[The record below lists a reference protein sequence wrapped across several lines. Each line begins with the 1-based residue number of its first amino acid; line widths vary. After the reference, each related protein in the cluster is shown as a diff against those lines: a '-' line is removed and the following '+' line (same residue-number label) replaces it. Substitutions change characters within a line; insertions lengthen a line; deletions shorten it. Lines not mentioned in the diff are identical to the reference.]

1 MKKLYVKVLTLLM
14 FFGLNLSLS
23 AQVPQGFNYMAI
35 ARDGSGNILPDHDI
49 LVRIAI
55 LRTITP
61 LAVEWEEE
69 HSVRTNS
76 TGLFTL
82 MVGDPEAVPVAG
94 GSAAS
99 FSEINWINQPLY
111 LRTSIKISSVWT
123 VMGDAQL
130 LSVPYA
136 MVAQSAYSGIGNPFT
151 MNGDTVVITNSVDVI
166 NADPVSEDDALFE
179 VKRSDGQTMFAVY
192 NQGVRIYVP
201 LIDGIKGVKGG
212 FAVGGFSEAKGPVF
226 DLFTLNK
233 DSARIYVD
241 KTPDLTKGAKGGFAV
256 GGFSLAD
263 KADAIQ
269 EYLTITPDSARIRVK
284 DSGKGTKGGFAVSGF
299 SSKSPATSFLNITP
313 ENYFIGHE
321 SGNKIE
327 TAGLYNS
334 ILGYQA
340 GKNLSSGGYNTMVGY
355 NAGLNATSGN
365 NNILIGN
372 YAGNDLTSGI
382 HNTLIGN
389 SAGSKHT
396 NQMYNVMIGTSAG
409 SNIIASGAAGSYNT
423 FVGINAG
430 YKTRNSRDNTFIG
443 TNAGYMLEGGN
454 GNTIVGIDAGRGGN
468 DDPTNYYGY
477 TAERNTII
485 GNMAGRNLKNGSD
498 NVLIGYGAGYG
509 ETGNGKMYISNKTS
523 DPPLMYGDFTSAQL
537 GINTKTLG
545 KTLNVGGDLG
555 VTGSITAT
563 SLTVSTVTGTLNGP
577 VNGNVNGNVTG
588 NLTGSVSGDINGM
601 WMGRISASETGVLV
615 KDGSER
621 FILSWDREKGTLE
634 ITNENEVVP
643 CDFWFKKITKES
655 VIEDSGTV
663 NPKDKLEIITDT
675 NVNGNGFE
683 IHFGQGHIGFCSVW
697 LQFFDG
703 RLSGHYMKF

>member
-1 MKKLYVKVLTLLM
+1 MKTISRKSLVLILFTGMSLI
-14 FFGLNLSLS
+14 LS

-35 ARDGSGNILPDHDI
+35 ARDGAGNILPELDI
-49 LVRIAI
+49 KIRVAVLK
-55 LRTITP
+55 TITP
-61 LAVEWEEE
+61 LVVEWEEE
-69 HSVRTNS
+69 HSVRTSS

-82 MVGDPEAVPVAG
+82 MVGDPEAKPVAG

-99 FSEINWINQPLY
+99 FSEINWLVQPLY
-111 LRTSIKISSVWT
+111 LRTSIELSSVWT

-136 MVAQSAYSGIGNPFT
+136 MVAQTAYGGVGNPFT
-151 MNGDTVVITNSVDVI
+151 MNGDTVVFTNSIDVI
-166 NADPVSEDDALFE
+166 NPDPVSEEEALFE

-192 NQGVRIYVP
+192 NQGVRIYIP

-212 FAVGGFSEAKGPVF
+212 FAVGGFSEAKGDVF
-226 DLFTLNK
+226 DLLTVNK

-241 KTPDLTKGAKGGFAV
+241 KTPDLVKGAKGGFAV

-284 DSGKGTKGGFAVSGF
+284 DSGKGSKGGFAVSGF

-327 TAGLYNS
+327 LAGLYNS

-355 NAGLNATSGN
+355 NAGINATSGN

-372 YAGNDLTSGI
+372 YAGNDLTTGI

-389 SAGSKHT
+389 SAGFNHT
-396 NQMYNVMIGTSAG
+396 DQMYNVMIGTSAG
-409 SNIIASGAAGSYNT
+409 YNIVSAGASGSYNT

-430 YKTRNSRDNTFIG
+430 YKTRNSRNNTFIG

-468 DDPTNYYGY
+468 DDPNNYYGY
-477 TAERNTII
+477 TAAENTII
-485 GNMAGRNLKNGSD
+485 GNQAGRNLKNGSG
-498 NVLIGYGAGYG
+498 NVLIGYGAGYNENG
-509 ETGNGKMYISNKTS
+509 SGKMYISNKTA
-523 DPPLMYGDFTSAQL
+523 DPPLLYGDFTNAQL

-563 SLTVSTVTGTLNGP
+563 SLSVTSIS
-577 VNGNVNGNVTG
+577 GNLTGAVNGNVTG
-588 NLTGSVSGDINGM
+588 NLTGNVSGNVNGM
-601 WMGRISASETGVLV
+601 WMGKILATETGILL
-615 KDGSER
+615 KDGSDR
-621 FILSWDREKGTLE
+621 FILSWNRDDGTLE
-634 ITNENEVVP
+634 LANEDESVP
-643 CDFWFKKITKES
+643 CDFWFKIITKETL
-655 VIEDSGTV
+655 IEDSGTV
-663 NPKDKLEIITDT
+663 APKDKSIIITDT